1 MSITIG
7 DYNFEGPYFD
17 TNSLFKR
24 SGVFVILGKNAPGND
39 WQPVD
44 IGAGE
49 DVRDRVQNHGLDI
62 CWSSQGYRTLV
73 AAVLYCEEP
82 LRDEIALEL
91 RELYRPPCGRDAGNT
106 APDSPD
112 EGE

>member
-17 TNSLFKR
+17 TNSLFNR

-39 WQPVD
+39 WHPVD
-44 IGAGE
+44 IGSAE
-49 DVRDRVQNHGLDI
+49 DLKDRVQNYGLDI

-73 AAVLYCEEP
+73 AAVLYCEEL
-82 LRDEIALEL
+82 LRQEIELEL
-91 RELYRPPCGRDAGNT
+91 REIYHPPCGGNNKNM
-106 APDSPD
+106 AD
-112 EGE
+112 EPSG